1 MKGIQE
7 FLKDLKTNE
16 ELAKKFKGV
25 EKTEDIVKLAK
36 ENGYEFTEDDYMDAQ
51 IDSVSGGSFKN
62 FAGDVLNLVK
72 ENLSFNGSAELGD
85 HVAVSSDG
93 NYALNIQSKGNASGI
108 GRTRRRR

>member
-25 EKTEDIVKLAK
+25 EKAEDIVKLAK

-51 IDSVSGGSFKN
+51 MDSVSGGFDISSLLGK
-62 FAGDVLNLVK
+62 VK
-72 ENLSFNGSAELGD
+72 DAVKDDGWRYTEDNNIAFNKETGKLYAYD
-85 HVAVSSDG
+85 NNKSSWED
-93 NYALNIQSKGNASGI
+93 I
-108 GRTRRRR
+108 GTIKL

>member
-25 EKTEDIVKLAK
+25 EEAEAIVKLAK

-51 IDSVSGGSFKN
+51 MDSVSGGFDISSLLGKVKDVMN
-62 FAGDVLNLVK
+62 GDGWSRTENGQIAVENRTGAVWGADGAGNW
-72 ENLSFNGSAELGD
+72 NYLGT
-85 HVAVSSDG
+85 
-93 NYALNIQSKGNASGI
+93 LRQ
-108 GRTRRRR
+108 